1 MSAVIPWTLLANAPL
16 PNSNEEIRL
25 YQRGDEFAIRVAN
38 YELMNSRVHGSEEAL
53 ADLAFA
59 KLDGR
64 APLRVLIGGLGL
76 GYTLAAA
83 LRGIGERGE
92 AVVAELVPAVVTWNR
107 GPLAKLAGHPLDDPR
122 VSVIEGDVA
131 RVIKENRSR
140 FDAILLDVD
149 TSPSALTHEDN
160 RKLYGAAGLR
170 AIYDALRP
178 RGVLTIWSSASD
190 PAFTRRLREAAF
202 EVEEVR
208 ARARGERGR
217 AHYIV
222 WVAQRRE

>member
-1 MSAVIPWTLLANAPL
+1 LIPWTLLDRAPL
-16 PNSNEEIRL
+16 PNSSDEISL
-25 YQRGDEFAIRVAN
+25 YQRGGEFAIRVAN

-59 KLDGR
+59 KLRGR
-64 APLRVLIGGLGL
+64 SPLRVLIGGLGI

-83 LRGIGERGE
+83 LHGIGARGE

-107 GPLAKLAGHPLDDPR
+107 GPLAPLAGHPLDDPR

-131 RVIKENRSR
+131 RVIRNDQSK

-149 TSPSALTHEDN
+149 TAPRALTHENN
-160 RKLYGAAGLR
+160 RQLYDAAGLR
-170 AIYDALRP
+170 AIHDALRP
-178 RGVLTIWSSASD
+178 RGVLTIWSSTSD
-190 PAFTRRLREAAF
+190 PAFTKRLREATF

-208 ARARGERGR
+208 AKARGERGR

-222 WVAQRRE
+222 WVAQRRQ

>member
-1 MSAVIPWTLLANAPL
+1 MIPWTLLDRAPL
-16 PNSNEEIRL
+16 PNSNEEISL

-59 KLDGR
+59 KLGGR
-64 APLRVLIGGLGL
+64 SQLRVLIGGLGL

-92 AVVAELVPAVVTWNR
+92 AVVAELVPAVVRWNR
-107 GPLAKLAGHPLDDPR
+107 GPLAPLAGHPLDDPR
-122 VSVIEGDVA
+122 ARVIEGDVA
-131 RVIKENRSR
+131 RVIREDRSR
-140 FDAILLDVD
+140 FDAIMLDVD
-149 TSPSALTHEDN
+149 TSPSALTHENN
-160 RKLYGAAGLR
+160 RRLYDAAGLR
-170 AIYDALRP
+170 AVHSALRP
-178 RGVLTIWSSASD
+178 RGVLTIWSSTTD
-190 PAFTRRLREAAF
+190 PAFTRRLHESAF

-217 AHYIV
+217 ARYVV
-222 WVAQRRE
+222 WVAQRLQSS

>member
-1 MSAVIPWTLLANAPL
+1 MIPWILLDRAPL

-25 YQRGDEFAIRVAN
+25 YQRGEEYAIRVAN

-59 KLDGR
+59 KLGGR
-64 APLRVLIGGLGL
+64 SPLRVLVGGLGL

-83 LRGIGERGE
+83 LRGIGARGQ

-107 GPLAKLAGHPLDDPR
+107 GPLAPLAGHPLDDPR
-122 VSVIEGDVA
+122 TSVVEGDVA
-131 RVIKENRSR
+131 RVIQENRSG

-149 TSPSALTHEDN
+149 TTPSALTHEDN
-160 RKLYGAAGLR
+160 RRLYGAAGLR
-170 AIYDALRP
+170 AIHNALRP
-178 RGVLTIWSSASD
+178 HGVLTIWSSAAD
-190 PAFTRRLREAAF
+190 PAFTRRLREAKF

-217 AHYIV
+217 AHYMV
-222 WVAQRRE
+222 WVAQRGV